1 MESTEPVLSVV
12 VSTHS
17 RADLL
22 AECLSSLA
30 QALEALG
37 EPAEVVV
44 VDDGGQEGLEGLIT
58 ERLSSASLVRTSG
71 NAGFAAAV
79 AAGMR
84 AVRGEWIALLNDD
97 VTVEPPAL
105 AALLAAGRSAPDI
118 GSVAAQM
125 RFATSPGTINSAG
138 IEVDRLGMPCDRLLG
153 EPVEASETEPVEVF
167 GASGGAALYR
177 RAALEAID
185 GFDES
190 FFAYLDDADVAWR
203 ARMCGWRCL
212 YAPGAVVYHLH
223 SSSFGHR
230 SSLKH
235 FLVGR
240 NRVRLVAKN
249 ATARHLLRYG
259 AAMAAYDLA
268 YIAYAAVRQ
277 RTLAPLRGRL
287 RGLREWRTYR
297 RAGSP
302 YRRPLPL
309 PPRKGLRAALRR
321 NRAWPDSASGKR

>member
-1 MESTEPVLSVV
+1 MEPVLSVV

-22 AECLSSLA
+22 AECLSSLGP
-30 QALEALG
+30 ALEAVG

-44 VDDGGQEGLEGLIT
+44 VDDGGQAGLDGLIA
-58 ERLSSASLVRTSG
+58 ERLPSASLVRTSG
-71 NAGFAAAV
+71 GVGFAAAA
-79 AAGMR
+79 AAGVR
-84 AVRGEWIALLNDD
+84 AARGEWIALLNDD
-97 VTVEPPAL
+97 VTVDPGAL
-105 AALLAAGRSAPDI
+105 AALLAVGRSAPDV

-138 IEVDRLGMPCDRLLG
+138 IQVDRLGMPCDRLLG
-153 EPVEASETEPVEVF
+153 EPVEASEAEPVEVF

-177 RAALEAID
+177 RAALDAIG

-203 ARMCGWRCL
+203 AQMCGWRCL
-212 YAPGAVVYHLH
+212 YAPEAVVYHRH
-223 SSSFGHR
+223 SASFGHR
-230 SSLKH
+230 SARKH

-240 NRVRLVAKN
+240 NRIRLVAKN

-259 AAMAAYDLA
+259 AAMAVYDLA
-268 YIAYAAVRQ
+268 YVTYVAVRQ

-287 RGLREWRTYR
+287 RGLREWRAYR

-302 YRRPLPL
+302 WRRPLPL
-309 PPRKGLRAALRR
+309 PPRKGLHAALRR
-321 NRAWPDSASGKR
+321 NRAWPDAASGQR